1 MDNTPS
7 GHNIN
12 QSAKTLRLEQMIEA
26 KFLEL
31 FGEEHLHND
40 KPLLKNIQI
49 INKRINTI
57 QADTIPLDIQFEKAM
72 ATYKRDKDAA
82 IKKYNFEKEMRF
94 PPTLRCQIKEAAGV
108 PSQTID
114 DFENETEDAIQIKI
128 DSTEKATIEEQI
140 PTSDNISHLAISNKK
155 RKRELWAYQ
164 RNLARKIQKGLL
176 TKKTTE
182 NPYSTLS

>member
-49 INKRINTI
+49 INKRINPI
-57 QADTIPLDIQFEKAM
+57 QADTIPLDIQ
-72 ATYKRDKDAA
+72 
-82 IKKYNFEKEMRF
+82 FEKEMRF

-140 PTSDNISHLAISNKK
+140 PTSDNISHLAKSNKK